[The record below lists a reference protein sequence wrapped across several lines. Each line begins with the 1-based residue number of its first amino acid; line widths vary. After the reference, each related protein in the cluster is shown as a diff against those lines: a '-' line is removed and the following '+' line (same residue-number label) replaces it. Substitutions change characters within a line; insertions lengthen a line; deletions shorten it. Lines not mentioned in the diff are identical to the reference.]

1 MRYGMVI
8 DLSRCVGCHACT
20 VACKQKN
27 GTPPGVF
34 WNSVLVGESGE
45 YPNSRMQFTPILC
58 MHCADAPC
66 VKACPT
72 GATEKQSNGTVTVDN
87 EKCIG
92 CRYCM
97 MACPYDARWFNPSG
111 LQPYYVGKDLTPF
124 EVAHKADHPKGT
136 VSKCDF
142 CADRVAAGI
151 KPKCDET
158 CPAKARFFGDL
169 DDPNS
174 EVSRLIKRR
183 GGYQLRADLGTNP
196 SVYYL
201 PDQKA

>member
-34 WNSVLVGESGE
+34 WNSVLVGESGK

-72 GATEKQSNGTVTVDN
+72 GATEKQTNGTVTVDN

-97 MACPYDARWFNPSG
+97 MACPYDARWFNQSG
-111 LQPYYVGKDLTPF
+111 LQPYN
-124 EVAHKADHPKGT
+124 
-136 VSKCDF
+136 
-142 CADRVAAGI
+142 ADRVAAGI

-174 EVSRLIKRR
+174 EVSQLIKRR

-196 SVYYL
+196 SIYYL
-201 PDQKA
+201 PDKKA